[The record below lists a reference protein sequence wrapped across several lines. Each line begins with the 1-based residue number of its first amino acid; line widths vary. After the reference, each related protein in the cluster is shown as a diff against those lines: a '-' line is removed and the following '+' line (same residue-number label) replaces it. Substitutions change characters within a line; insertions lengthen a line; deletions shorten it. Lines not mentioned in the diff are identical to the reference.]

1 MHNNYLIFGS
11 DFMAIK
17 SRRGL
22 IKIVSFICA
31 AFVALSA
38 AAISGYVRAENL
50 ERININSQQRA
61 LTELTT
67 CMSNIQQGLSKEF
80 YTATA
85 PMAEKLSSEIW
96 REAAQAKS
104 CLSVLPVSDIL
115 LENTFKFL
123 SQVGAFCSSLSEK
136 AASGEKISE
145 EEYKSLEEL
154 IKYSKELTSRLEN
167 MCAYLENGALTFES
181 TDEAVAAMGREMD
194 SMNFETAISDAEQ
207 ALVDYPTLIYDGP
220 FSDHILQKEP
230 EMLKGKEEVSEAA
243 AAEAAANYSG
253 IPVEKLKR
261 GEDENGSLASYTF
274 SSEEDG
280 VVISITK
287 KGGYLS
293 YILGSSYAGVSKLSA
308 EEAIERG
315 LKYLESHGISNMKE
329 SYYSINDGICTVN
342 FAYVQD
348 GVICYPDL
356 IKVSVAMDTGKIISF
371 DARGY
376 LVNHF
381 ARSDVNPLLTAE
393 NAKKSLSPY
402 LTVKDTKTAV
412 IPTDSGSEVLCY
424 EFWCEGTGNEE
435 LLVYIN
441 AVTGEEEN
449 IFFLLYSDNGI
460 LVR

>member
-1 MHNNYLIFGS
+1 MV
-11 DFMAIK
+11 IK
-17 SRRGL
+17 SKRNL
-22 IKIVSFICA
+22 IRIISFICA
-31 AFVALSA
+31 AIVALSA
-38 AAISGYVRAENL
+38 AAVSNYVRAEKL
-50 ERININSQQRA
+50 DRINTNSQQRA

-80 YTATA
+80 YTTTA

-96 REAAQAKS
+96 REASQAKS

-136 AASGEKISE
+136 AAKGEKISE
-145 EEYKSLEEL
+145 EEYASLEEL

-181 TDEAVAAMGREMD
+181 TDDAVAAMSEELD
-194 SMNFETAISDAEQ
+194 SMDFETAISDAEQ

-230 EMLKGKEEVSEAA
+230 EMTKGKEEISEAA
-243 AAEAAANYSG
+243 ATEAAANFSG
-253 IPVEKLKR
+253 IAIEKLKR
-261 GEDENGSLASYTF
+261 EEDENGTLASYTF

-287 KGGYLS
+287 RGGYLS
-293 YILGSSYAGVSKLSA
+293 YMLGSSYAGVSKLSA

-315 LKYLESHGISNMKE
+315 VEYLESHGINNMKE

-342 FAYVQD
+342 YAYVQN

-356 IKVSVAMDTGKIISF
+356 IKVSVAMDTGKVISV

-381 ARSDVNPLLTAE
+381 ARTDVNP
-393 NAKKSLSPY
+393 
-402 LTVKDTKTAV
+402 
-412 IPTDSGSEVLCY
+412 
-424 EFWCEGTGNEE
+424 
-435 LLVYIN
+435 
-441 AVTGEEEN
+441 
-449 IFFLLYSDNGI
+449 IF
-460 LVR
+460 

>member
-1 MHNNYLIFGS
+1 MV
-11 DFMAIK
+11 IK
-17 SRRGL
+17 SKRNL
-22 IKIVSFICA
+22 IRIISFICA
-31 AFVALSA
+31 AIVALSA
-38 AAISGYVRAENL
+38 AAVSNYVRAEKL
-50 ERININSQQRA
+50 DRINTNSQQRA

-96 REAAQAKS
+96 REASQAKS

-136 AASGEKISE
+136 AAKGEKISE
-145 EEYKSLEEL
+145 EEYASLEEL

-181 TDEAVAAMGREMD
+181 TDDAVAAMSEELD
-194 SMNFETAISDAEQ
+194 SMDFETAISDAEQ

-230 EMLKGKEEVSEAA
+230 EMTKGKEEISEAA
-243 AAEAAANYSG
+243 ATEAAANFSG
-253 IPVEKLKR
+253 IAIEKLKR
-261 GEDENGSLASYTF
+261 EEDENGTLASYTF

-287 KGGYLS
+287 RGGYLS
-293 YILGSSYAGVSKLSA
+293 YMLGSSYAGVSKLSA

-315 LKYLESHGISNMKE
+315 LEYLKSHGINNMKE

-342 FAYVQD
+342 YAYVQN

-356 IKVSVAMDTGKIISF
+356 IKISVAMDTGKVISV

-381 ARSDVNPLLTAE
+381 ARSDVNPVLTSE
-393 NAKKSLSPY
+393 NAAKSLSPY
-402 LTVKDTKTAV
+402 LTVKDVKTAV
-412 IPTDSGSEVLCY
+412 IPTDSGNEILCY
-424 EFWCEGTGNEE
+424 EFLCEGTGNEE

-441 AVTGEEEN
+441 AATGEEEN

>member
-1 MHNNYLIFGS
+1 MV
-11 DFMAIK
+11 IK
-17 SRRGL
+17 SKRNLVR
-22 IKIVSFICA
+22 IISFICA
-31 AFVALSA
+31 AVVALSA
-38 AAISGYVRAENL
+38 AAISNYARAQQL
-50 ERININSQQRA
+50 ERINTNSRQRA

-67 CMSNIQQGLSKEF
+67 CISNIQQGLSKEY

-96 REAAQAKS
+96 REATQAKS

-136 AASGEKISE
+136 AARGEKISE
-145 EEYKSLEEL
+145 EEYESLTEL
-154 IKYSKELTSRLEN
+154 IKYSKELTSRLET
-167 MCAYLENGALTFES
+167 MCAYLENGSLTFES
-181 TDEAVAAMGREMD
+181 TEEAVETMSDEAD
-194 SMNFETAISDAEQ
+194 SLNFETAISDAEQ

-230 EMLKGKEEVSEAA
+230 EMIKGKEEISEAA
-243 AAEAAANYSG
+243 ATEAAADFSG
-253 IPVEKLKR
+253 IAIEKLKR

-287 KGGYLS
+287 RGGYLS
-293 YILGSSYAGVSKLSA
+293 YMLGSSYAGVAKLSE
-308 EEAIERG
+308 EEAVERG
-315 LKYLESHGISNMKE
+315 LDYLESHGINNMKE

-342 FAYVQD
+342 YAYVQN
-348 GVICYPDL
+348 GVICYSDL
-356 IKVSVAMDTGKIISF
+356 IKISVAMDTGKVISV

-381 ARSDVNPLLTAE
+381 ARTDVNPALTAE
-393 NAKKSLSPY
+393 NAEKSLSPY
-402 LTVKDTKTAV
+402 LTVKDVKTAV
-412 IPTDSGSEVLCY
+412 IPTDSGKEVLCY
-424 EFWCEGTGNEE
+424 EFWCEGIGSEE

-441 AVTGEEEN
+441 AATGEEEN
-449 IFFLLYSDNGI
+449 IYFLLYGDNGI

>member
-1 MHNNYLIFGS
+1 MV
-11 DFMAIK
+11 IK
-17 SRRGL
+17 SKRNL
-22 IKIVSFICA
+22 IRIISFICA
-31 AFVALSA
+31 AIVALSA
-38 AAISGYVRAENL
+38 AAVSNYVRAEKL
-50 ERININSQQRA
+50 DRINTNSQQRA

-96 REAAQAKS
+96 REASQAKS

-136 AASGEKISE
+136 AAKGAKISE
-145 EEYKSLEEL
+145 EEYASLEEL

-181 TDEAVAAMGREMD
+181 TDDAVAAMSEELD
-194 SMNFETAISDAEQ
+194 SMDFETAISDAEQ

-230 EMLKGKEEVSEAA
+230 EMTKGKEEISEAA
-243 AAEAAANYSG
+243 ATEAAANFSG
-253 IPVEKLKR
+253 IAIEKLKR
-261 GEDENGSLASYTF
+261 GEDENGTLSSYTF

-287 KGGYLS
+287 RGGYLS
-293 YILGSSYAGVSKLSA
+293 YMLGSSYAGVSKLSA

-315 LKYLESHGISNMKE
+315 VEYLESHGINNMKE
-329 SYYSINDGICTVN
+329 SYYSINDGICTIN
-342 FAYVQD
+342 YAYVQN

-356 IKVSVAMDTGKIISF
+356 IKISVAMDTGKVISV

-381 ARSDVNPLLTAE
+381 ARTDVNPVLTSE
-393 NAKKSLSPY
+393 NAAKSLSPY
-402 LTVKDTKTAV
+402 LTVKDVKTAV
-412 IPTDSGSEVLCY
+412 IPTDSGKEVLCY

-441 AVTGEEEN
+441 AATGEEEN

>member
-1 MHNNYLIFGS
+1 MV
-11 DFMAIK
+11 IK
-17 SRRGL
+17 SKRNL
-22 IKIVSFICA
+22 IRIISFICA
-31 AFVALSA
+31 AIVALSA
-38 AAISGYVRAENL
+38 AAVSNYVRAEKL
-50 ERININSQQRA
+50 DRINTNSQQRA

-96 REAAQAKS
+96 REASQAKS

-136 AASGEKISE
+136 AAKGAKISE
-145 EEYKSLEEL
+145 EEYASLGEL

-181 TDEAVAAMGREMD
+181 TDDAVAAMSEELD
-194 SMNFETAISDAEQ
+194 SMDFETAISDAEQ

-230 EMLKGKEEVSEAA
+230 EMTKGKEEISEAA
-243 AAEAAANYSG
+243 ATEAAANFSG
-253 IPVEKLKR
+253 IAIEKLKR
-261 GEDENGSLASYTF
+261 GEDENGTLSSYTF

-287 KGGYLS
+287 RGGYLS
-293 YILGSSYAGVSKLSA
+293 YMLGSSYAGVSKLSA

-315 LKYLESHGISNMKE
+315 VEYLESHGINNMKE

-342 FAYVQD
+342 YAYVQN

-356 IKVSVAMDTGKIISF
+356 IKVSVAMDTGKVISV

-381 ARSDVNPLLTAE
+381 ARTNVNPVLTSE
-393 NAKKSLSPY
+393 NAAKSLSPY
-402 LTVKDTKTAV
+402 LTVKDVKTAV
-412 IPTDSGSEVLCY
+412 IPTDSGKEVLCY

-441 AVTGEEEN
+441 AATGEEEN

>member
-1 MHNNYLIFGS
+1 MV
-11 DFMAIK
+11 IK
-17 SRRGL
+17 SKRNL
-22 IKIVSFICA
+22 IRIISFICA
-31 AFVALSA
+31 AIVALSA
-38 AAISGYVRAENL
+38 AAVSNYVRAEKL
-50 ERININSQQRA
+50 DRINTNSQQRA

-96 REAAQAKS
+96 REASQAKS

-136 AASGEKISE
+136 AAKGEKISE
-145 EEYKSLEEL
+145 EEYASLEEL

-181 TDEAVAAMGREMD
+181 TNDAVAAMSEELD
-194 SMNFETAISDAEQ
+194 SMDFETAISDAEQ

-230 EMLKGKEEVSEAA
+230 EMTKGKEEISEAA
-243 AAEAAANYSG
+243 ATEAAANFSG
-253 IPVEKLKR
+253 IAIEKLKR
-261 GEDENGSLASYTF
+261 EEDENGTLASYTF

-287 KGGYLS
+287 RGGYLS
-293 YILGSSYAGVSKLSA
+293 YMLGSSYAGVSKLSA

-315 LKYLESHGISNMKE
+315 LEYLKSHGINNMKE

-342 FAYVQD
+342 YAYVQN

-356 IKVSVAMDTGKIISF
+356 IKISVAMDTGKVISV

-381 ARSDVNPLLTAE
+381 ARTDVNPVLTSE
-393 NAKKSLSPY
+393 NAAKSLSPY
-402 LTVKDTKTAV
+402 LTVKDVKTAV
-412 IPTDSGSEVLCY
+412 IPTDSGNEILCY

-441 AVTGEEEN
+441 AATGEEEN

>member
-1 MHNNYLIFGS
+1 MV
-11 DFMAIK
+11 IK
-17 SRRGL
+17 SKRNL
-22 IKIVSFICA
+22 IRIISFICA
-31 AFVALSA
+31 AIVALSA
-38 AAISGYVRAENL
+38 AAVSNYVRAEKL
-50 ERININSQQRA
+50 DRINTNSQQRA

-96 REAAQAKS
+96 REASQAKS

-136 AASGEKISE
+136 AAKGEKISE
-145 EEYKSLEEL
+145 EEYASLEEL

-181 TDEAVAAMGREMD
+181 TDDAVAAMSEELD
-194 SMNFETAISDAEQ
+194 SMDFETAISDAEQ

-230 EMLKGKEEVSEAA
+230 EMTKGKEEISEAA
-243 AAEAAANYSG
+243 ATEAAANFSG
-253 IPVEKLKR
+253 IAIEKLKR
-261 GEDENGSLASYTF
+261 EEDENGTLASYTF

-287 KGGYLS
+287 RGGYLS
-293 YILGSSYAGVSKLSA
+293 YMLGSSYAGVSKLSA

-315 LKYLESHGISNMKE
+315 LEYLKSHGINNMKE

-342 FAYVQD
+342 YAYVQN

-356 IKVSVAMDTGKIISF
+356 IKISVAMDTGKVISV

-381 ARSDVNPLLTAE
+381 ARTDVNPVLTSE
-393 NAKKSLSPY
+393 NAAKSLSPY
-402 LTVKDTKTAV
+402 LTVKDVKTAV
-412 IPTDSGSEVLCY
+412 IPTDSGNEILCY

-441 AVTGEEEN
+441 AATGEEEN

>member
-1 MHNNYLIFGS
+1 MV
-11 DFMAIK
+11 IK
-17 SRRGL
+17 SKRNL
-22 IKIVSFICA
+22 IRIISFICA
-31 AFVALSA
+31 AIVALSA
-38 AAISGYVRAENL
+38 AAVSNYVRAEKL
-50 ERININSQQRA
+50 DRINTNSQQRA

-96 REAAQAKS
+96 REASQAKS

-136 AASGEKISE
+136 AAKGEKISE
-145 EEYKSLEEL
+145 EEYASLEEL

-181 TDEAVAAMGREMD
+181 TDDAVAAMSEELD
-194 SMNFETAISDAEQ
+194 SMDFETAISDAEQ

-230 EMLKGKEEVSEAA
+230 EMTKGKEEISEAA
-243 AAEAAANYSG
+243 ATEAAANFSG
-253 IPVEKLKR
+253 IAIEKLKR
-261 GEDENGSLASYTF
+261 EEDENGTLASYTF

-287 KGGYLS
+287 RGGYLS
-293 YILGSSYAGVSKLSA
+293 YMLGSSYAGVSKLSA

-315 LKYLESHGISNMKE
+315 LEYLKSHGINNTKE

-342 FAYVQD
+342 YAYVQN

-356 IKVSVAMDTGKIISF
+356 IKISVAMDTGKVISV

-381 ARSDVNPLLTAE
+381 ARTDVNPILTSE
-393 NAKKSLSPY
+393 NAAKSLSPY
-402 LTVKDTKTAV
+402 LTVKDVKTAV
-412 IPTDSGSEVLCY
+412 IPTDSGNEILCY

-441 AVTGEEEN
+441 AATGEEEN

>member
-1 MHNNYLIFGS
+1 MV
-11 DFMAIK
+11 IK
-17 SRRGL
+17 SRRNL
-22 IKIVSFICA
+22 VRIISFICA
-31 AFVALSA
+31 AVVALSA
-38 AAISGYVRAENL
+38 AAVSNYLRAERL
-50 ERININSQQRA
+50 DRINTNSQQRA

-67 CMSNIQQGLSKEF
+67 CMSNIQQGLSKEY

-96 REAAQAKS
+96 REASQAKS

-136 AASGEKISE
+136 AASGGKISE
-145 EEYKSLEEL
+145 EEYQNLQEL

-167 MCAYLENGALTFES
+167 MCAYLEDGSLSFES
-181 TDEAVAAMGREMD
+181 TDEAVEAMGREID
-194 SMNFETAISDAEQ
+194 SMDFETAISDAEQ

-230 EMLKGKEEVSEAA
+230 EMIKGKEEISEAA
-243 AAEAAANYSG
+243 ATEAAANFSG
-253 IPVEKLKR
+253 IPIEKLKR

-280 VVISITK
+280 AVISVTK
-287 KGGYLS
+287 RGGYLS
-293 YILGSSYAGVSKLSA
+293 YILGSSYAGVAKLSA
-308 EEAIERG
+308 EEAVERG
-315 LKYLESHGISNMKE
+315 LEYLESHGIGNMKE

-342 FAYVQD
+342 YAYVQN

-356 IKVSVAMDTGKIISF
+356 IKISVAMDTGKVISF

-381 ARSDVNPLLTAE
+381 ARTDVNPSLTAQE
-393 NAKKSLSPY
+393 ASESLSPY

-412 IPTDSGSEVLCY
+412 IPTDSGKEVLCY
-424 EFWCEGTGNEE
+424 EYWCEGVSNEE

-441 AVTGEEEN
+441 AATGEEEN
-449 IFFLLYSDNGI
+449 IYFLLYGDNGI

>member
-1 MHNNYLIFGS
+1 MV
-11 DFMAIK
+11 IK
-17 SRRGL
+17 SKRNL
-22 IKIVSFICA
+22 IRIISFICA
-31 AFVALSA
+31 AIVALSA
-38 AAISGYVRAENL
+38 AAVSNYVRAEKL
-50 ERININSQQRA
+50 DRINTNSQQRA

-80 YTATA
+80 YTATV

-96 REAAQAKS
+96 REASQAKS

-136 AASGEKISE
+136 AAKGEKISE
-145 EEYKSLEEL
+145 EEYASLEEL

-181 TDEAVAAMGREMD
+181 TDDAVAAMSEELD
-194 SMNFETAISDAEQ
+194 SMDFETAISDAEQ

-230 EMLKGKEEVSEAA
+230 EMTKGKEEISEAA
-243 AAEAAANYSG
+243 ATEAAANFSG
-253 IPVEKLKR
+253 IAIEKLKR
-261 GEDENGSLASYTF
+261 EEDENGTLASYTF

-287 KGGYLS
+287 RGGYLS
-293 YILGSSYAGVSKLSA
+293 YMLGSSYAGVSKLSA

-315 LKYLESHGISNMKE
+315 LEYLKSHGINNMKE

-342 FAYVQD
+342 YAYVQN

-356 IKVSVAMDTGKIISF
+356 IKISVAMDTGKVISV

-381 ARSDVNPLLTAE
+381 ARTDVNPVLTSE
-393 NAKKSLSPY
+393 NAAKSLSPY
-402 LTVKDTKTAV
+402 LTVKDVKTAV
-412 IPTDSGSEVLCY
+412 IPTDSGNEILCY

-441 AVTGEEEN
+441 AATGEEEN

>member
-1 MHNNYLIFGS
+1 MV
-11 DFMAIK
+11 IK
-17 SRRGL
+17 SRRNL
-22 IKIVSFICA
+22 VRIISFICA
-31 AFVALSA
+31 AVVALSA
-38 AAISGYVRAENL
+38 AAVSNYLRAERL
-50 ERININSQQRA
+50 DRINTNSQQRA

-67 CMSNIQQGLSKEF
+67 CMSNIQQGLSKEY

-96 REAAQAKS
+96 REASQAKS

-136 AASGEKISE
+136 AASGGKISE
-145 EEYKSLEEL
+145 EEYQNLQEL

-167 MCAYLENGALTFES
+167 MCAYLEDGSLSFGS
-181 TDEAVAAMGREMD
+181 TDEAVEAMGREID
-194 SMNFETAISDAEQ
+194 SMDFETAISDAEQ

-230 EMLKGKEEVSEAA
+230 EMIKGKEEISEAA
-243 AAEAAANYSG
+243 ATEAAANFSG
-253 IPVEKLKR
+253 IPIEKLKR

-280 VVISITK
+280 VVISVTK
-287 KGGYLS
+287 RGGYLS
-293 YILGSSYAGVSKLSA
+293 YILGSSYAGVAKLSA
-308 EEAIERG
+308 EEAVERG
-315 LKYLESHGISNMKE
+315 LEYLESHGIGNMKE

-342 FAYVQD
+342 YAYVQN

-356 IKVSVAMDTGKIISF
+356 IKISVAMDTGKVISF

-381 ARSDVNPLLTAE
+381 ARTDVNPSLTAQE
-393 NAKKSLSPY
+393 ASESLSPY

-412 IPTDSGSEVLCY
+412 IPTDSGKEVLCY
-424 EFWCEGTGNEE
+424 EYWCEGVSNEE

-441 AVTGEEEN
+441 AATGEEEN
-449 IFFLLYSDNGI
+449 IYFLLYGDNGI

>member
-1 MHNNYLIFGS
+1 MV
-11 DFMAIK
+11 IK
-17 SRRGL
+17 SKRNL
-22 IKIVSFICA
+22 IRIISFICA
-31 AFVALSA
+31 AIVALSA
-38 AAISGYVRAENL
+38 AAVSNYVRAEKL
-50 ERININSQQRA
+50 DRINTNSQQRA

-96 REAAQAKS
+96 REASQAKS

-136 AASGEKISE
+136 AAKGEKISE
-145 EEYKSLEEL
+145 EEYASLEEL
-154 IKYSKELTSRLEN
+154 IKYAKELTSRLEN

-181 TDEAVAAMGREMD
+181 TDDAVAAMSEELD
-194 SMNFETAISDAEQ
+194 SMDFETAISDAEQ

-230 EMLKGKEEVSEAA
+230 EMTKGKEEISEAA
-243 AAEAAANYSG
+243 ATEAAANFSG
-253 IPVEKLKR
+253 IAIEKLKR
-261 GEDENGSLASYTF
+261 EEDENGTLASYTF

-287 KGGYLS
+287 RGGYLS
-293 YILGSSYAGVSKLSA
+293 YMLGSSYAGVSKLSA

-315 LKYLESHGISNMKE
+315 LEYLKSHGINNMKE

-342 FAYVQD
+342 YAYVQN

-356 IKVSVAMDTGKIISF
+356 IKISVAMDTGKVISV

-381 ARSDVNPLLTAE
+381 ARTDVNPVLTSE
-393 NAKKSLSPY
+393 NAAKSLSPY
-402 LTVKDTKTAV
+402 LTVKDVKTAV
-412 IPTDSGSEVLCY
+412 IPTDSAKEVLCY
-424 EFWCEGTGNEE
+424 EFLCEGTGNEE

-441 AVTGEEEN
+441 AVNGDEEN

>member
-1 MHNNYLIFGS
+1 MV
-11 DFMAIK
+11 IK
-17 SRRGL
+17 SKRNL
-22 IKIVSFICA
+22 IRIISFICA
-31 AFVALSA
+31 AIVALSA
-38 AAISGYVRAENL
+38 AAVSNYVRAEKL
-50 ERININSQQRA
+50 DRINTNSQQRA

-96 REAAQAKS
+96 REASQAKS

-136 AASGEKISE
+136 AAKGEKISE
-145 EEYKSLEEL
+145 EEYASLEEL

-181 TDEAVAAMGREMD
+181 TDDAVVAMSEELD
-194 SMNFETAISDAEQ
+194 SMDFETAISDAEQ

-230 EMLKGKEEVSEAA
+230 EMTKGKEEISEAA
-243 AAEAAANYSG
+243 ATEAAANFSG
-253 IPVEKLKR
+253 IAIEKLKR
-261 GEDENGSLASYTF
+261 EEDENGTLASYTF

-287 KGGYLS
+287 RGGYLS
-293 YILGSSYAGVSKLSA
+293 YMLGSSYAGVSKLSA

-315 LKYLESHGISNMKE
+315 LEYLKSHGINNMKE

-342 FAYVQD
+342 YAYVQN

-356 IKVSVAMDTGKIISF
+356 IKISVAMDTGKVISV

-381 ARSDVNPLLTAE
+381 ARTDVNPILTSE
-393 NAKKSLSPY
+393 NAAKSLSPY
-402 LTVKDTKTAV
+402 LTVKDVKTAV
-412 IPTDSGSEVLCY
+412 IPTDSGNEILCY

-441 AVTGEEEN
+441 AATGEEEN

>member
-1 MHNNYLIFGS
+1 MV
-11 DFMAIK
+11 IK
-17 SRRGL
+17 SKRNL
-22 IKIVSFICA
+22 IRIISFICA
-31 AFVALSA
+31 AIVALSA
-38 AAISGYVRAENL
+38 AAVSNYVRAEKL
-50 ERININSQQRA
+50 DRINTNSQQRA

-96 REAAQAKS
+96 REASQAKS

-136 AASGEKISE
+136 AAKGEKISE
-145 EEYKSLEEL
+145 EEYASLEEL

-181 TDEAVAAMGREMD
+181 TDDAVAAMSEELD
-194 SMNFETAISDAEQ
+194 SMDFETAISDAEQ

-230 EMLKGKEEVSEAA
+230 EMTKGKEEMSEAA
-243 AAEAAANYSG
+243 ATEAAANFSG
-253 IPVEKLKR
+253 IAIEKLKR
-261 GEDENGSLASYTF
+261 EEDENGTLASYTF

-287 KGGYLS
+287 RGGYLS
-293 YILGSSYAGVSKLSA
+293 YMLGSSYAGVSKLSE

-315 LKYLESHGISNMKE
+315 IKYLESHGINNMKE

-342 FAYVQD
+342 YAYVQN

-356 IKVSVAMDTGKIISF
+356 IKISVAMDTGKVISV

-381 ARSDVNPLLTAE
+381 ARTDVNPILTSE
-393 NAKKSLSPY
+393 NAAKSLSPY
-402 LTVKDTKTAV
+402 LTVKDVKTAV
-412 IPTDSGSEVLCY
+412 IPTDSGNEILCY

-441 AVTGEEEN
+441 AATGEEEN

>member
-1 MHNNYLIFGS
+1 MV
-11 DFMAIK
+11 IK
-17 SRRGL
+17 SKRNL
-22 IKIVSFICA
+22 IRIISFICA
-31 AFVALSA
+31 AIVALSA
-38 AAISGYVRAENL
+38 AAVSNYVRAEKL
-50 ERININSQQRA
+50 DRINTNSQQRA

-80 YTATA
+80 YTTTA

-96 REAAQAKS
+96 REASQAKS

-136 AASGEKISE
+136 AAKGEKISE
-145 EEYKSLEEL
+145 EEYASLEEL

-181 TDEAVAAMGREMD
+181 TDDAVAAMSEELD
-194 SMNFETAISDAEQ
+194 SMDFETAISDAEQ

-230 EMLKGKEEVSEAA
+230 EMTKGKEEISEAA
-243 AAEAAANYSG
+243 ATEAAANFSG
-253 IPVEKLKR
+253 IAIEKLKR
-261 GEDENGSLASYTF
+261 EEDENGTLASYTF

-287 KGGYLS
+287 RGGYLS
-293 YILGSSYAGVSKLSA
+293 YMLGSSYAGVSKLSA

-315 LKYLESHGISNMKE
+315 LEYLKSHGINNMKE

-342 FAYVQD
+342 YAYVQN

-356 IKVSVAMDTGKIISF
+356 IKISVAMDTGKVISV

-381 ARSDVNPLLTAE
+381 ARTDVNPVLTSE
-393 NAKKSLSPY
+393 NAAKSLSPY
-402 LTVKDTKTAV
+402 LTVKDVKTAV
-412 IPTDSGSEVLCY
+412 IPTDSGNEILCY

-441 AVTGEEEN
+441 AATGEEEN

>member
-1 MHNNYLIFGS
+1 MV
-11 DFMAIK
+11 IK
-17 SRRGL
+17 SKRNL
-22 IKIVSFICA
+22 IRIISFICA
-31 AFVALSA
+31 AIVALSA
-38 AAISGYVRAENL
+38 AAVSNYVRAEKL
-50 ERININSQQRA
+50 DRINTNSQQRA

-96 REAAQAKS
+96 REASQAKS

-136 AASGEKISE
+136 AAKGEKISE
-145 EEYKSLEEL
+145 EEYASLEEL

-181 TDEAVAAMGREMD
+181 TDDAVAVMSEELD
-194 SMNFETAISDAEQ
+194 SMDFETAISDAEQ

-230 EMLKGKEEVSEAA
+230 EMTKGKEEISEAA
-243 AAEAAANYSG
+243 ATEAAANFSG
-253 IPVEKLKR
+253 IAIEKLKR
-261 GEDENGSLASYTF
+261 EEDENGTLASYTF

-287 KGGYLS
+287 RGGYLS
-293 YILGSSYAGVSKLSA
+293 YMLGSSYAGVSKLSA

-315 LKYLESHGISNMKE
+315 LEYLKSHGINNMKE

-342 FAYVQD
+342 YAYVQN

-356 IKVSVAMDTGKIISF
+356 IKISVAMDTGKVISV

-381 ARSDVNPLLTAE
+381 ARTDVNPILTSE
-393 NAKKSLSPY
+393 NAAKSLSPY
-402 LTVKDTKTAV
+402 LTVKDVKTAV
-412 IPTDSGSEVLCY
+412 IPTDSGNEILCY

-441 AVTGEEEN
+441 AATGEEEN

>member
-1 MHNNYLIFGS
+1 MV
-11 DFMAIK
+11 IK
-17 SRRGL
+17 SKRNL
-22 IKIVSFICA
+22 IRIISFICA
-31 AFVALSA
+31 AIVALSA
-38 AAISGYVRAENL
+38 AAVSNYVRAEKL
-50 ERININSQQRA
+50 DRINTNSQQRA

-96 REAAQAKS
+96 REASQAKS

-136 AASGEKISE
+136 AAKGEKISE
-145 EEYKSLEEL
+145 EEYASLEEL

-167 MCAYLENGALTFES
+167 MCAYLENGALIFES
-181 TDEAVAAMGREMD
+181 TDDAVAAMSEELD
-194 SMNFETAISDAEQ
+194 SMDFETAISDAEQ

-230 EMLKGKEEVSEAA
+230 EMTKGKEEISEAA
-243 AAEAAANYSG
+243 ATEAAANFSG
-253 IPVEKLKR
+253 IAIEKLKR
-261 GEDENGSLASYTF
+261 EEDENGTLASYTF

-287 KGGYLS
+287 RGGYLS
-293 YILGSSYAGVSKLSA
+293 YMLGSSYAGVSKLSA

-315 LKYLESHGISNMKE
+315 LEYLKSHGINNMKE

-342 FAYVQD
+342 YAYVQN

-356 IKVSVAMDTGKIISF
+356 IKISVAMDTGKVISV

-381 ARSDVNPLLTAE
+381 ARTDVNPVLTSE
-393 NAKKSLSPY
+393 NAAKSLSPY
-402 LTVKDTKTAV
+402 LTVKDVKTAV
-412 IPTDSGSEVLCY
+412 IPTDSGNEILCY

-441 AVTGEEEN
+441 AATGEEEN

>member
-1 MHNNYLIFGS
+1 MV
-11 DFMAIK
+11 IK
-17 SRRGL
+17 SKRNL
-22 IKIVSFICA
+22 IRIISFICA
-31 AFVALSA
+31 AIVALSA
-38 AAISGYVRAENL
+38 AAVSNYVRAEKL
-50 ERININSQQRA
+50 DRINTNSQQRA

-80 YTATA
+80 YTTTA

-96 REAAQAKS
+96 REASQAKS

-136 AASGEKISE
+136 AAKGEKISE
-145 EEYKSLEEL
+145 EEYASLEEL

-181 TDEAVAAMGREMD
+181 TDDAVAAMSEELD
-194 SMNFETAISDAEQ
+194 SMDFETAISDAEQ

-230 EMLKGKEEVSEAA
+230 EMTKGKEEISEAA
-243 AAEAAANYSG
+243 ATEAAANFSG
-253 IPVEKLKR
+253 IAIEKLKR
-261 GEDENGSLASYTF
+261 EEDENGTLASYTF

-287 KGGYLS
+287 RGGYLS
-293 YILGSSYAGVSKLSA
+293 YMLGSSYAGVSKLSA

-315 LKYLESHGISNMKE
+315 VEYLESHGINNMKE

-342 FAYVQD
+342 YAYVQN

-356 IKVSVAMDTGKIISF
+356 IKISVAMDTGKVISV

-381 ARSDVNPLLTAE
+381 ARTDVNPVLTSE
-393 NAKKSLSPY
+393 NAAKSLSPY
-402 LTVKDTKTAV
+402 LTVKDVKTAV
-412 IPTDSGSEVLCY
+412 IPTDSGNEILCY

-441 AVTGEEEN
+441 AATGEEEN

>member
-1 MHNNYLIFGS
+1 MV
-11 DFMAIK
+11 IK
-17 SRRGL
+17 SKRNL
-22 IKIVSFICA
+22 IRIISFICA
-31 AFVALSA
+31 AIVALSA
-38 AAISGYVRAENL
+38 AAVSNYVRAEKL
-50 ERININSQQRA
+50 DRINTNSQQRA

-96 REAAQAKS
+96 REASQAKS

-136 AASGEKISE
+136 AAKGEKISE
-145 EEYKSLEEL
+145 EEYASLEEL

-181 TDEAVAAMGREMD
+181 TDDAVAAMSEELD
-194 SMNFETAISDAEQ
+194 SMDFETAISDAEQ

-230 EMLKGKEEVSEAA
+230 EMTKGKEEISEASA
-243 AAEAAANYSG
+243 TEAAANFSG
-253 IPVEKLKR
+253 IAIEKLKR
-261 GEDENGSLASYTF
+261 EEDENGTLASYTF

-287 KGGYLS
+287 RGGYLS
-293 YILGSSYAGVSKLSA
+293 YMLGSSYAGVSKLSA

-315 LKYLESHGISNMKE
+315 LEYLKSHGINNMKE

-342 FAYVQD
+342 YAYVQN

-356 IKVSVAMDTGKIISF
+356 IKISVAMDTGKVISV

-381 ARSDVNPLLTAE
+381 ARTDVNPVLTSE
-393 NAKKSLSPY
+393 NAAKSLSPY
-402 LTVKDTKTAV
+402 LTVKDVKTAV
-412 IPTDSGSEVLCY
+412 IPTDSGNEILCY

-441 AVTGEEEN
+441 AATGEEEN

>member
-1 MHNNYLIFGS
+1 MV
-11 DFMAIK
+11 IK
-17 SRRGL
+17 SKRNL
-22 IKIVSFICA
+22 IRIISFICA
-31 AFVALSA
+31 AIVALSA
-38 AAISGYVRAENL
+38 AAVSNYVRAEKL
-50 ERININSQQRA
+50 DRINTNSQQRA

-96 REAAQAKS
+96 REASQAKS

-136 AASGEKISE
+136 AAKGAKISE
-145 EEYKSLEEL
+145 EEYASLEEL

-181 TDEAVAAMGREMD
+181 TDDAVAAMSEELD
-194 SMNFETAISDAEQ
+194 SMDFETAISDAEQ

-230 EMLKGKEEVSEAA
+230 EMTKGKEEISEAA
-243 AAEAAANYSG
+243 ATEAAANFSG
-253 IPVEKLKR
+253 IAIEKLKR
-261 GEDENGSLASYTF
+261 EEDENGTLASYTF
-274 SSEEDG
+274 SSEEDS

-287 KGGYLS
+287 RGGYLS
-293 YILGSSYAGVSKLSA
+293 YMLGSSYAGVSKLSA

-315 LKYLESHGISNMKE
+315 LEYLKSHGINNMKE

-342 FAYVQD
+342 YAYVQN

-356 IKVSVAMDTGKIISF
+356 IKISVAMDTGKVISV

-381 ARSDVNPLLTAE
+381 ARTDVNPVLTSE
-393 NAKKSLSPY
+393 NAAKSLSPY
-402 LTVKDTKTAV
+402 LTVKDVKTAV
-412 IPTDSGSEVLCY
+412 IPTDSGKEVLCY

-441 AVTGEEEN
+441 AATGEEEN

>member
-1 MHNNYLIFGS
+1 MV
-11 DFMAIK
+11 IK
-17 SRRGL
+17 SKRNL
-22 IKIVSFICA
+22 IRIISFICA
-31 AFVALSA
+31 AIVALSA
-38 AAISGYVRAENL
+38 AAVSNYVRAEKL
-50 ERININSQQRA
+50 DRINTNSQQRA

-96 REAAQAKS
+96 REASQAKS

-136 AASGEKISE
+136 AAKGEKISE
-145 EEYKSLEEL
+145 EEYASLEEL

-167 MCAYLENGALTFES
+167 MCAYLENGALIFES
-181 TDEAVAAMGREMD
+181 TDDAVAAMSEELD
-194 SMNFETAISDAEQ
+194 SMDFETAISDAEQ

-230 EMLKGKEEVSEAA
+230 EMTKGKEEISEAA
-243 AAEAAANYSG
+243 ATEAAANFSG
-253 IPVEKLKR
+253 IAIEKLKR
-261 GEDENGSLASYTF
+261 EEDENGTLASYTF

-287 KGGYLS
+287 RGGYLS
-293 YILGSSYAGVSKLSA
+293 YMLGSSYAGVSKLSA

-315 LKYLESHGISNMKE
+315 LEYLKSHGINNMKE

-342 FAYVQD
+342 YAYVQN

-356 IKVSVAMDTGKIISF
+356 IKISVAMDTGKVISV

-381 ARSDVNPLLTAE
+381 ARTDVNPILTSE
-393 NAKKSLSPY
+393 NAAKSLSPY
-402 LTVKDTKTAV
+402 LTVKDVKTAV
-412 IPTDSGSEVLCY
+412 IPTDSGNEILCY

-441 AVTGEEEN
+441 AATGEEEN

>member
-1 MHNNYLIFGS
+1 MV
-11 DFMAIK
+11 IK
-17 SRRGL
+17 SKRNL
-22 IKIVSFICA
+22 IRIISFICA
-31 AFVALSA
+31 AIVALSA
-38 AAISGYVRAENL
+38 AAVSNYVRAEKL
-50 ERININSQQRA
+50 DRINTNSQQRA

-96 REAAQAKS
+96 REASQAKS

-136 AASGEKISE
+136 AAKGEKISE
-145 EEYKSLEEL
+145 EEYASLEEL

-181 TDEAVAAMGREMD
+181 TDDAVAAMSEELD
-194 SMNFETAISDAEQ
+194 SMDFETAISDAEQ

-230 EMLKGKEEVSEAA
+230 EMTKGKEEISEAA
-243 AAEAAANYSG
+243 ATEAAANFSG
-253 IPVEKLKR
+253 IAIEKLKR
-261 GEDENGSLASYTF
+261 EEDENGTLASYTF
-274 SSEEDG
+274 SSKEDG

-287 KGGYLS
+287 RGGYLS
-293 YILGSSYAGVSKLSA
+293 YMLGSSYAGVSKLSA

-315 LKYLESHGISNMKE
+315 LEYLKSHGINNMKE

-342 FAYVQD
+342 YAYVQN

-356 IKVSVAMDTGKIISF
+356 IKISVAMDTGKVISV

-381 ARSDVNPLLTAE
+381 ARTDVNPVLTSE
-393 NAKKSLSPY
+393 NAAKSLSPY
-402 LTVKDTKTAV
+402 LTVKDVKTAV
-412 IPTDSGSEVLCY
+412 IPTDSGNEILCY

-441 AVTGEEEN
+441 AATGEEEN

>member
-1 MHNNYLIFGS
+1 MV
-11 DFMAIK
+11 IK
-17 SRRGL
+17 SKRNL
-22 IKIVSFICA
+22 IRIISFICA
-31 AFVALSA
+31 AIVALSA
-38 AAISGYVRAENL
+38 AAVSNYVRAEKL
-50 ERININSQQRA
+50 DRINTNSQQRA

-67 CMSNIQQGLSKEF
+67 CMSNIQQGLSKEL

-96 REAAQAKS
+96 REASQAKS

-136 AASGEKISE
+136 AAKGEKISE
-145 EEYKSLEEL
+145 EEYASLEEL

-181 TDEAVAAMGREMD
+181 TDDAVAAMSEELD
-194 SMNFETAISDAEQ
+194 SMDFETAISDAEQ

-230 EMLKGKEEVSEAA
+230 EMTKGKEEISEAA
-243 AAEAAANYSG
+243 ATEAAANFSG
-253 IPVEKLKR
+253 IAIEKLKR
-261 GEDENGSLASYTF
+261 EEDENGTLASYTF

-287 KGGYLS
+287 RGGYLS
-293 YILGSSYAGVSKLSA
+293 YMLGSSYAGVSKLSA

-315 LKYLESHGISNMKE
+315 LEYLKSHGINNMKE

-342 FAYVQD
+342 YAYVQN

-356 IKVSVAMDTGKIISF
+356 IKISVAMDTGKVISV

-381 ARSDVNPLLTAE
+381 ARTDVNPILTSE
-393 NAKKSLSPY
+393 NAAKSLSPY
-402 LTVKDTKTAV
+402 LTVKDVKTAV
-412 IPTDSGSEVLCY
+412 IPTDSGNEILCY

-441 AVTGEEEN
+441 AATGEEEN

>member
-1 MHNNYLIFGS
+1 MV
-11 DFMAIK
+11 IK
-17 SRRGL
+17 SKRNL
-22 IKIVSFICA
+22 IRIISFICA
-31 AFVALSA
+31 AIVALSA
-38 AAISGYVRAENL
+38 AAVSNYVRAEKL
-50 ERININSQQRA
+50 DRINTNSQQRA

-67 CMSNIQQGLSKEF
+67 CMSNIQQGLSKEL

-96 REAAQAKS
+96 REASQAKS

-136 AASGEKISE
+136 AAKGEKISE
-145 EEYKSLEEL
+145 EEYASLEEL

-181 TDEAVAAMGREMD
+181 TDDAVAVMSEELD
-194 SMNFETAISDAEQ
+194 SMDFETAISDAEQ

-230 EMLKGKEEVSEAA
+230 EMTKGKEEISEAA
-243 AAEAAANYSG
+243 ATEAAANFSG
-253 IPVEKLKR
+253 IAIEKLKR
-261 GEDENGSLASYTF
+261 EEDENGTLASYTF

-287 KGGYLS
+287 RGGYLS
-293 YILGSSYAGVSKLSA
+293 YMLGSSYAGVSKLSA

-315 LKYLESHGISNMKE
+315 LEYLKSHGINNMKE

-342 FAYVQD
+342 YAYVQN

-356 IKVSVAMDTGKIISF
+356 IKISVAMDTGKVISV

-381 ARSDVNPLLTAE
+381 ARTDVNPILTSE
-393 NAKKSLSPY
+393 NAAKSLSPY
-402 LTVKDTKTAV
+402 LTVKDVKTAV
-412 IPTDSGSEVLCY
+412 IPTDSGNEILCY

-441 AVTGEEEN
+441 AATGEEEN

>member
-1 MHNNYLIFGS
+1 MV
-11 DFMAIK
+11 IK
-17 SRRGL
+17 SKRNL
-22 IKIVSFICA
+22 IRIISFICA
-31 AFVALSA
+31 AIVALSA
-38 AAISGYVRAENL
+38 AAVSNYVRAEKL
-50 ERININSQQRA
+50 DRINTNSQQRA

-96 REAAQAKS
+96 REASQAKS

-136 AASGEKISE
+136 AAKGEKISE
-145 EEYKSLEEL
+145 EEYASLEEL

-181 TDEAVAAMGREMD
+181 TDDAVAAMSEELD
-194 SMNFETAISDAEQ
+194 SMDFETAISDAEQ

-230 EMLKGKEEVSEAA
+230 EMTKGKEEISEAA
-243 AAEAAANYSG
+243 ATEAAANFSG
-253 IPVEKLKR
+253 IAIEKLKR
-261 GEDENGSLASYTF
+261 EEDENCTLASYTF

-287 KGGYLS
+287 RGGYLS
-293 YILGSSYAGVSKLSA
+293 YMLGSSYAGVSKLSA

-315 LKYLESHGISNMKE
+315 LEYLKSHGINNMKE

-342 FAYVQD
+342 YAYVQN

-356 IKVSVAMDTGKIISF
+356 IKISVAMDTGKVISV

-381 ARSDVNPLLTAE
+381 ARTDVNPILTSE
-393 NAKKSLSPY
+393 NAAKSLSPY
-402 LTVKDTKTAV
+402 LTVKDVKTAV
-412 IPTDSGSEVLCY
+412 IPTDSGNEILCY

-441 AVTGEEEN
+441 AATGEEEN

>member
-1 MHNNYLIFGS
+1 MV
-11 DFMAIK
+11 IK
-17 SRRGL
+17 SKRNL
-22 IKIVSFICA
+22 IRIISFICA
-31 AFVALSA
+31 AIVALSA
-38 AAISGYVRAENL
+38 AAVSNYVRAEKL
-50 ERININSQQRA
+50 DRINTNSQQRA

-96 REAAQAKS
+96 REASQAKS

-136 AASGEKISE
+136 AASGAKISE

-167 MCAYLENGALTFES
+167 MCAYLENGVLTFES
-181 TDEAVAAMGREMD
+181 TDDAVAAMSEELD
-194 SMNFETAISDAEQ
+194 SMDFETAISDAEQ

-230 EMLKGKEEVSEAA
+230 EMTKGKEEISEAA
-243 AAEAAANYSG
+243 ATEAAANFSG
-253 IPVEKLKR
+253 IAIEKLKR
-261 GEDENGSLASYTF
+261 EEDENGTLASYTF

-287 KGGYLS
+287 RGGYLS
-293 YILGSSYAGVSKLSA
+293 YMLGSSYAGVSKLSA

-315 LKYLESHGISNMKE
+315 LEYLKSHGINNMKE

-342 FAYVQD
+342 YAYVQN

-356 IKVSVAMDTGKIISF
+356 IKISVAMDTGKVISV

-381 ARSDVNPLLTAE
+381 ARTDVNPILTSE
-393 NAKKSLSPY
+393 NAAKSLSPY
-402 LTVKDTKTAV
+402 LTVKDVKTAV
-412 IPTDSGSEVLCY
+412 IPTDSGNEILCY

-441 AVTGEEEN
+441 AATGEEEN

>member
-1 MHNNYLIFGS
+1 MV
-11 DFMAIK
+11 IK
-17 SRRGL
+17 SKRNL
-22 IKIVSFICA
+22 IRIISFICA
-31 AFVALSA
+31 AIVALSA
-38 AAISGYVRAENL
+38 VAVSNYVRAEKL
-50 ERININSQQRA
+50 DRINTNSQQRA

-96 REAAQAKS
+96 REASQAKS

-136 AASGEKISE
+136 AAKGEKISE
-145 EEYKSLEEL
+145 EEYASLEEL

-167 MCAYLENGALTFES
+167 MCAYLENGALIFES
-181 TDEAVAAMGREMD
+181 TDDAVAAMSEELD
-194 SMNFETAISDAEQ
+194 SMDFETAISDAEQ

-230 EMLKGKEEVSEAA
+230 EMTKGKEEISEAA
-243 AAEAAANYSG
+243 ATEAAANFSG
-253 IPVEKLKR
+253 IAIEKLKR
-261 GEDENGSLASYTF
+261 EEDENGTLASYTF

-287 KGGYLS
+287 RGGYLS
-293 YILGSSYAGVSKLSA
+293 YMLGSSYAGVSKLSA

-315 LKYLESHGISNMKE
+315 LEYLKSHGINNMKE

-342 FAYVQD
+342 YAYVQN

-356 IKVSVAMDTGKIISF
+356 IKISVAMDTGKVISV

-381 ARSDVNPLLTAE
+381 ARTDVNPVLTSE
-393 NAKKSLSPY
+393 NAAKSLSPY
-402 LTVKDTKTAV
+402 LTVKDVKTAV
-412 IPTDSGSEVLCY
+412 IPTDSGNEILCY

-441 AVTGEEEN
+441 AATGEEEN

>member
-1 MHNNYLIFGS
+1 MV
-11 DFMAIK
+11 IK
-17 SRRGL
+17 SKRNL
-22 IKIVSFICA
+22 IRIISFICA
-31 AFVALSA
+31 AIVVLSA
-38 AAISGYVRAENL
+38 AAVSNYVRAEKL
-50 ERININSQQRA
+50 DRINTNSQQRA

-96 REAAQAKS
+96 REASQAKS

-136 AASGEKISE
+136 AAKGAKISE
-145 EEYKSLEEL
+145 EEYASLEEL

-181 TDEAVAAMGREMD
+181 TDDAVAAMSEELD
-194 SMNFETAISDAEQ
+194 SMDFETAISDAEQ

-230 EMLKGKEEVSEAA
+230 EMTKGKEEISEAA
-243 AAEAAANYSG
+243 ATEAAANFSG
-253 IPVEKLKR
+253 IAIEKLKR
-261 GEDENGSLASYTF
+261 GEDENGTLSSYTF

-287 KGGYLS
+287 RGGYLS
-293 YILGSSYAGVSKLSA
+293 YMLGSSYAGVSKLSA

-315 LKYLESHGISNMKE
+315 IEYFESHGINNMKE

-342 FAYVQD
+342 YAYVQN

-356 IKVSVAMDTGKIISF
+356 IKVSVAMDTGKVISV

-381 ARSDVNPLLTAE
+381 ARTDVNPVLTSE
-393 NAKKSLSPY
+393 NAAKSLSPY
-402 LTVKDTKTAV
+402 LTVKDVKTAV
-412 IPTDSGSEVLCY
+412 IPTDSGKEVLCY

-441 AVTGEEEN
+441 AATGEEEN

>member
-1 MHNNYLIFGS
+1 MV
-11 DFMAIK
+11 IK
-17 SRRGL
+17 SKRNL
-22 IKIVSFICA
+22 IRIISFICA
-31 AFVALSA
+31 AIVALSA
-38 AAISGYVRAENL
+38 AAVSNYVRAEKL
-50 ERININSQQRA
+50 DRINTNSQQRA

-80 YTATA
+80 YTTTA

-96 REAAQAKS
+96 REASQAKS

-136 AASGEKISE
+136 AAKGEKISE
-145 EEYKSLEEL
+145 EEYASLEEL

-181 TDEAVAAMGREMD
+181 TDDAVAAMSEELD
-194 SMNFETAISDAEQ
+194 SMDFETAISDAEQ

-230 EMLKGKEEVSEAA
+230 EMTKGKEEISEAA
-243 AAEAAANYSG
+243 ATEAAANFSG
-253 IPVEKLKR
+253 IAIEKLKR
-261 GEDENGSLASYTF
+261 EEDENGTLASYTF

-287 KGGYLS
+287 RGGYLS
-293 YILGSSYAGVSKLSA
+293 YMLGSSYAGVSKLSA

-315 LKYLESHGISNMKE
+315 LEYLKSHGINNMKE

-342 FAYVQD
+342 YAYVQN

-356 IKVSVAMDTGKIISF
+356 IKISVAMDTGKVISV

-381 ARSDVNPLLTAE
+381 ARTDVNPILTSE
-393 NAKKSLSPY
+393 NAAKSLSPY
-402 LTVKDTKTAV
+402 LTVKDVKTAV
-412 IPTDSGSEVLCY
+412 IPTDSGNEILCY

-441 AVTGEEEN
+441 AATGEEEN

>member
-1 MHNNYLIFGS
+1 MV
-11 DFMAIK
+11 IK
-17 SRRGL
+17 SKRNL
-22 IKIVSFICA
+22 IRIISFICA
-31 AFVALSA
+31 AIVALSA
-38 AAISGYVRAENL
+38 AAVSNYVRAEKL
-50 ERININSQQRA
+50 DRINTNSQQRA

-96 REAAQAKS
+96 REASQAKS

-136 AASGEKISE
+136 AAKGEKISE
-145 EEYKSLEEL
+145 EEYASLEEL

-181 TDEAVAAMGREMD
+181 TDDAVAAMSEELD
-194 SMNFETAISDAEQ
+194 SMDFETAISDAEQ

-230 EMLKGKEEVSEAA
+230 EMTKGKEEISEAA
-243 AAEAAANYSG
+243 ATEAAANFSG
-253 IPVEKLKR
+253 IAIEKLKR
-261 GEDENGSLASYTF
+261 EEDENGTLASYTF

-287 KGGYLS
+287 RGGYLS
-293 YILGSSYAGVSKLSA
+293 YMLGSSYAGVSKLSA

-315 LKYLESHGISNMKE
+315 LEYLKSHGINNMKE

-342 FAYVQD
+342 YAYVQN

-356 IKVSVAMDTGKIISF
+356 IKISVAMDTGKVISV

-381 ARSDVNPLLTAE
+381 ARTDVNPILTSE
-393 NAKKSLSPY
+393 NAAKSLSPY
-402 LTVKDTKTAV
+402 LTVKDVKTAV
-412 IPTDSGSEVLCY
+412 IPTDSGNEILCY

-441 AVTGEEEN
+441 AATGEEEN

>member
-1 MHNNYLIFGS
+1 MV
-11 DFMAIK
+11 IK
-17 SRRGL
+17 SKRNL
-22 IKIVSFICA
+22 IRIISFICA
-31 AFVALSA
+31 AIVALSA
-38 AAISGYVRAENL
+38 AAVSNYVRAEKL
-50 ERININSQQRA
+50 DRINTNSQQRA

-85 PMAEKLSSEIW
+85 PMAETLSSEIW
-96 REAAQAKS
+96 REASQAKS

-136 AASGEKISE
+136 AAKGEKISE
-145 EEYKSLEEL
+145 EEYASLEEL
-154 IKYSKELTSRLEN
+154 IKYSKELTSWLEN

-181 TDEAVAAMGREMD
+181 TDDAVAAMSEELD
-194 SMNFETAISDAEQ
+194 SMDFETAISDAEQ

-230 EMLKGKEEVSEAA
+230 EMTKGKEEISEAA
-243 AAEAAANYSG
+243 ATEAAANFSG
-253 IPVEKLKR
+253 IAIEKLKR
-261 GEDENGSLASYTF
+261 EEDENGTLASYTF

-287 KGGYLS
+287 RGGYLS
-293 YILGSSYAGVSKLSA
+293 YMLGSSYAGVSKLSA

-315 LKYLESHGISNMKE
+315 LEYLKSHGINNMKE

-342 FAYVQD
+342 YAYVQN

-356 IKVSVAMDTGKIISF
+356 IKISVAMDTGKVISV

-381 ARSDVNPLLTAE
+381 ARTDVNPILTSE
-393 NAKKSLSPY
+393 NAAKSLSPY
-402 LTVKDTKTAV
+402 LTVKDVKTAV
-412 IPTDSGSEVLCY
+412 IPTDSGNEILFY

-441 AVTGEEEN
+441 AATGEEEN

>member
-1 MHNNYLIFGS
+1 MV
-11 DFMAIK
+11 IK
-17 SRRGL
+17 SKRNL
-22 IKIVSFICA
+22 IRLVSFICA
-31 AFVALSA
+31 AIVALSA
-38 AAISGYVRAENL
+38 AAISNYVRAEQLDRVNS
-50 ERININSQQRA
+50 NSQQRA

-67 CMSNIQQGLSKEF
+67 CMSNIQQGLSKEY

-136 AASGEKISE
+136 AAKGEKISD
-145 EEYKSLEEL
+145 EEYASLGEL

-167 MCAYLENGALTFES
+167 MCAYLENGSLTFDS
-181 TDEAVAAMGREMD
+181 TDEAVAAMGEEID
-194 SMNFETAISDAEQ
+194 SMDFETAISDAEQ

-230 EMLKGKEEVSEAA
+230 EMTKGKEEISEAA
-243 AAEAAANYSG
+243 ATEAAANFSG
-253 IPVEKLKR
+253 IAIEKLKR
-261 GEDENGSLASYTF
+261 EDDENGTLASYTF

-287 KGGYLS
+287 RGGYLS
-293 YILGSSYAGVSKLSA
+293 YMLGSNYAGVAKLSA

-315 LKYLESHGISNMKE
+315 LEYLESHGINNMKE

-342 FAYVQD
+342 YAYVQN

-356 IKVSVAMDTGKIISF
+356 IKISVAMDTGKVISF

-381 ARSDVNPLLTAE
+381 ARTDVKPVLTSE

-402 LTVKDTKTAV
+402 LTVKDVKTAV
-412 IPTDSGSEVLCY
+412 IPTDSGNEVLCY

-441 AVTGEEEN
+441 AATGEEEN

>member
-1 MHNNYLIFGS
+1 MV
-11 DFMAIK
+11 IK
-17 SRRGL
+17 SKRNL
-22 IKIVSFICA
+22 IRIISFICA
-31 AFVALSA
+31 AIVALSA
-38 AAISGYVRAENL
+38 AAVSNYVRAEKL
-50 ERININSQQRA
+50 DRINTNSQQRA

-96 REAAQAKS
+96 REASQAKS

-136 AASGEKISE
+136 AAKGAKISE
-145 EEYKSLEEL
+145 EEYASLEEL

-181 TDEAVAAMGREMD
+181 TDDAVAAMSEELD
-194 SMNFETAISDAEQ
+194 SMDFETAISDAEQ

-230 EMLKGKEEVSEAA
+230 EMTKGKEEISEASA
-243 AAEAAANYSG
+243 TEAAANFSG
-253 IPVEKLKR
+253 IAIEKLKR
-261 GEDENGSLASYTF
+261 GEDENGTLSSYTF

-293 YILGSSYAGVSKLSA
+293 YMLGSSYAGVSKLSA

-315 LKYLESHGISNMKE
+315 LEYLESHGINNMKE
-329 SYYSINDGICTVN
+329 SYYSINDGICTAN
-342 FAYVQD
+342 YAYVQN

-356 IKVSVAMDTGKIISF
+356 IKVSVAMDTGKVISV

-381 ARSDVNPLLTAE
+381 ARTDVNPVLTSE
-393 NAKKSLSPY
+393 NAAKSLSPY
-402 LTVKDTKTAV
+402 LTVKDVKTAV
-412 IPTDSGSEVLCY
+412 IPTDSGKEILCY

-441 AVTGEEEN
+441 AATGEEEN